1 MLPNQPPPPGW
12 PGSTRTVGSTVSAG
26 FLAVIAAFLLFTGVL
41 AAVSG
46 DALLAVEFGGGGLLL
61 GHGAAFAIG
70 RLHRLHPTEGPPT
83 SGVNDVGESGIAFP
97 YSRFRSYLINAIL
110 VLLTLGVAGF
120 AVTAGT
126 KNTAAGWVIAVVAVA
141 FAAFCGWL
149 ATISVR
155 LLPGVIVLTPT
166 GIYHRS
172 QLLRYFVPWDAIV
185 EVVARG
191 GTNPALTVKAM
202 PSSNA
207 REYRYTGGTG
217 EAKALPFLV
226 ANAYYLGAS
235 SVPAYSAIEYYLRNP
250 LERPALDAGASD
262 LRAD

>member
-12 PGSTRTVGSTVSAG
+12 PGSTRTVGSAASAG
-26 FLAVIAAFLLFTGVL
+26 FLAVIAAFLVFTGVL
-41 AAVSG
+41 AAASG
-46 DALLAVEFGGGGLLL
+46 DTLLAVEFGGGGLFV
-61 GHGAAFAIG
+61 GHGAALAIG
-70 RLHRLHPTEGPPT
+70 RLHRLRPAEGPAAG
-83 SGVNDVGESGIAFP
+83 GVNDIGEPGIAFP
-97 YSRFRSYLINAIL
+97 YSGFRSYLINAVL

-120 AVTAGT
+120 AVFSAT
-126 KNTAAGWVIAVVAVA
+126 KNTIAGWVLAVVSAA
-141 FAAFCGWL
+141 FAVFCGWL

-172 QLLRYFVPWDAIV
+172 QLLRYFVPWDAVV

-202 PSSNA
+202 PSNNA
-207 REYRYTGGTG
+207 REFRYTGGSG

-226 ANAYYLGAS
+226 ANAYYLGANAL
-235 SVPAYSAIEYYLRNP
+235 PAYTAISHYLGNPADRPRLATNALSADN
-250 LERPALDAGASD
+250 
-262 LRAD
+262 